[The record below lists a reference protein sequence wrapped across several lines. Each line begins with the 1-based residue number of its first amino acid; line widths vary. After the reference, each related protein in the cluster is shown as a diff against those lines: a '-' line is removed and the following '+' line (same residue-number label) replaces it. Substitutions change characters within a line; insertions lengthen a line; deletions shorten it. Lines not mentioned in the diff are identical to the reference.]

1 MPMVCI
7 YVLVVKVRFQKRRII
22 FMSYI
27 LQWVIVQEV
36 EGVEFM
42 HLLQINSCL
51 TSNPRLPDKAT
62 FMAKYLFLSSGEI
75 VRHRFGLHFLDPI

>member
-7 YVLVVKVRFQKRRII
+7 YVPVVKVRFQKRRII

-42 HLLQINSCL
+42 HLCWKILIIRNIL
-51 TSNPRLPDKAT
+51 
-62 FMAKYLFLSSGEI
+62 
-75 VRHRFGLHFLDPI
+75 VRI